1 MTNRGYNQDM
11 DILDQFRE
19 AIDAD
24 GRTRK
29 AIAQAAD
36 TDPAALHRFY
46 HGERGLNCWALARL
60 ADVLGLELQPKAS
73 KPKRKGGK

>member
-1 MTNRGYNQDM
+1 MN
-11 DILDQFRE
+11 ILDQLRDAIE
-19 AIDAD
+19 ADS
-24 GRTRK
+24 RTRK

-46 HGERGLNCWALARL
+46 HGERGLSCWTLARL

-73 KPKRKGGK
+73 KPKKGGK

>member
-1 MTNRGYNQDM
+1 M
-11 DILDQFRE
+11 DILQQFRE

-36 TDPAALHRFY
+36 IDPAALHRFY
-46 HGERGLNCWALARL
+46 HGERGLNCWTLARL
-60 ADVLGLELQPKAS
+60 ADVLGLELQPVKPAPKAS

>member
-1 MTNRGYNQDM
+1 MTIVGYNHSM
-11 DILDQFRE
+11 DILDQFQE

-24 GRTRK
+24 GRTRA
-29 AIAQAAD
+29 AIAEATGID
-36 TDPAALHRFY
+36 GAALHRFY
-46 HGERGLNCWALARL
+46 HGERGLNCWTLTRL